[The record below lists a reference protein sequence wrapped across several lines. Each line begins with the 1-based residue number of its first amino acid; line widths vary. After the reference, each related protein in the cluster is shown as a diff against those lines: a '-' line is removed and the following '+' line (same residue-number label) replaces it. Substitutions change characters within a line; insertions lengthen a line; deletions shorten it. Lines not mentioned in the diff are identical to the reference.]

1 MWQYFIALGN
11 DMRIR
16 NILIFTILLSAY
28 LSSAIAAPA
37 LIPSAPRVNAKAY
50 LLIDHNS
57 GHILAEHNADKK
69 IEPASLTKLM
79 TAYVVLFEIDR
90 GGISLE
96 DEVKISEKAWRMGG
110 SRMFIKVNSHV
121 SVKELLK
128 GLIIQSGNDASV
140 ALAEHIASNE
150 PAFVELMNQHA
161 ERLKMNTTHFNNST
175 GWPDKDHYTTAR
187 DLAKLSQA
195 IINDFPKHYS
205 EYKQKEYTYNNIRQY
220 NRNRLLWLD
229 DRVDGLKTGHTE
241 AAGYCLISSAKNSN
255 MRLISVVIGTNK
267 DDARIAASRKLLN
280 YGFRFFETSLIHKAN
295 TEITNMR
302 VWKGEEE
309 KLSLGITQDLYVT
322 MPKGLLRKIKNN
334 IKVEA
339 MIEAPVTQGQNYGQL
354 NIMLGDKQI
363 SSKELIALS
372 SIKEG
377 SIWRKLIDNIKLM
390 FQ

>member
-1 MWQYFIALGN
+1 
-11 DMRIR
+11 MRIR
-16 NILIFTILLSAY
+16 NILVLFILITTY
-28 LSSAIAAPA
+28 LTHSTLAIAAPA
-37 LIPSAPRVNAKAY
+37 LIPAPPRVNAKAY
-50 LLIDHNS
+50 LLIDHHS
-57 GHILAEHNADKK
+57 GHVLAERNADKK

-79 TAYVVLFEIDR
+79 TAYVVLFEIER

-110 SRMFIKVNSHV
+110 SRMFIEVNTHV
-121 SVKELLK
+121 SVEKLLK

-150 PAFVELMNQHA
+150 ASFVELMNQHA
-161 ERLKMNTTHFNNST
+161 ERLDMNATHFNNST
-175 GWPDKDHYTTAR
+175 GWPDKNHYTTAR

-205 EYKQKEYTYNNIRQY
+205 AYKEKEYTYNNIRQY

-229 DRVDGLKTGHTE
+229 ERVDGLKTGHTE
-241 AAGYCLISSAKNSN
+241 AAGYCLISSAVKNN
-255 MRLISVVIGTNK
+255 MRLISIVTGTRK

-295 TEITNMR
+295 TEITNLR
-302 VWKGEEE
+302 VWKGEQQQ
-309 KLSLGITQDLYVT
+309 LSLGISKDLYIT
-322 MPKGLLRKIKNN
+322 TPKGLLRKIKNN

-339 MIEAPVTQGQNYGQL
+339 MIEAPVVEGKSFGQV
-354 NIMLGDKQI
+354 NIMLGEKQLATQ
-363 SSKELIALS
+363 ELLALTT
-372 SIKEG
+372 IKEG
-377 SIWRKLIDNIKLM
+377 GIWRKLVDNIQLM

>member
-1 MWQYFIALGN
+1 
-11 DMRIR
+11 MRIR
-16 NILIFTILLSAY
+16 NTFILFILLSAY
-28 LSSAIAAPA
+28 FNSAIAAPA
-37 LIPSAPRVNAKAY
+37 LIPAPPRVNAKAY

-57 GHILAEHNADKK
+57 GHVLAERNADKK

-79 TAYVVLFEIDR
+79 TAYVVLYEIDR

-110 SRMFIKVNSHV
+110 SRMFIRVNTLV
-121 SVKELLK
+121 SVKDLLK

-140 ALAEHIASNE
+140 ALAEHIANNE
-150 PAFVELMNQHA
+150 SSFVELMNQHA
-161 ERLKMNTTHFNNST
+161 ERLNMNATHFNNST
-175 GWPDKDHYTTAR
+175 GWPDKNHYTTAR
-187 DLAKLSQA
+187 DLSIISQA

-241 AAGYCLISSAKNSN
+241 AAGYCLISSAKNNN
-255 MRLISVVIGTNK
+255 MRLISVVTGTNK

-280 YGFRFFETSLIHKAN
+280 YGFRFFETSLIHQAN
-295 TEITNMR
+295 SEITNLR

-309 KLSLGITQDLYVT
+309 NVSLGIAKNLYVT
-322 MPKGLLRKIKNN
+322 MPKGMSKKIKNN

-339 MIEAPVTQGQNYGQL
+339 MIEAPVAEGQSYGQL
-354 NIMLGDKQI
+354 NIMLGDKQLATQN
-363 SSKELIALS
+363 LIALS

-377 SIWRKLIDNIKLM
+377 GIWRKLVDNIKLM

>member
-1 MWQYFIALGN
+1 
-11 DMRIR
+11 MRKR
-16 NILIFTILLSAY
+16 NIFILFILLSAY

-37 LIPSAPRVNAKAY
+37 LIPAPPHINAKAY

-57 GHILAEHNADKK
+57 GHVLAEHNADKK

-110 SRMFIKVNSHV
+110 SRMFIRVNTHV

-128 GLIIQSGNDASV
+128 GLIIQSGNDATV
-140 ALAEHIASNE
+140 ALAEHIAGSE
-150 PAFVELMNQHA
+150 SAFVELMNQHA
-161 ERLKMNTTHFNNST
+161 ERLNMNATHFNNST
-175 GWPDKDHYTTAR
+175 GWPDKNHYTTAR
-187 DLAKLSQA
+187 DLAILSQA
-195 IINDFPKHYS
+195 IINDFPEHYT
-205 EYKQKEYTYNNIRQY
+205 EYKEKEYTYNNIRQY

-241 AAGYCLISSAKNSN
+241 AAGYCLISSAKNKS
-255 MRLISVVIGTNK
+255 MRLISVVTGTKRDN
-267 DDARIAASRKLLN
+267 ARIAASRKLLN
-280 YGFRFFETSLIHKAN
+280 YGFRFFETSLIHEAN
-295 TEITNMR
+295 TEITNLR
-302 VWKGEEE
+302 VWKGEEQ
-309 KLSLGITQDLYVT
+309 KLSLGISKNLYVT
-322 MPKGLLRKIKNN
+322 IPKGLRKKIKNK

-339 MIEAPVTQGQNYGQL
+339 MIEAPVKEGQSYGQL
-354 NIMLGDKQI
+354 NIMLGDKQLATQ
-363 SSKELIALS
+363 ELVALS

-377 SIWRKLIDNIKLM
+377 SIWRKLVDNIQLM

>member
-1 MWQYFIALGN
+1 
-11 DMRIR
+11 MRIR
-16 NILIFTILLSAY
+16 NTFILFILLSAY
-28 LSSAIAAPA
+28 FSSAIAAPA
-37 LIPSAPRVNAKAY
+37 LIPAPPRVNAKAY

-57 GHILAEHNADKK
+57 GHVLAERNADKK
-69 IEPASLTKLM
+69 VEPASLTKLM
-79 TAYVVLFEIDR
+79 TAYVVLYEIDR

-110 SRMFIKVNSHV
+110 SRMFIRVNTLV
-121 SVKELLK
+121 SVKDLLK
-128 GLIIQSGNDASV
+128 GLIIQSGNDSSV

-150 PAFVELMNQHA
+150 SSFVELMNQHA
-161 ERLKMNTTHFNNST
+161 ERLNMNATHFNNST
-175 GWPDKDHYTTAR
+175 GWPDKNHYTTAR
-187 DLAKLSQA
+187 DLSILSQA

-241 AAGYCLISSAKNSN
+241 AAGYCLIASAKNSN
-255 MRLISVVIGTNK
+255 MRLISIVTGTNK

-280 YGFRFFETSLIHKAN
+280 YGFRFFETSLIHQAN
-295 TEITNMR
+295 SEITNLR

-309 KLSLGITQDLYVT
+309 NVSLGISKNLYVT
-322 MPKGLLRKIKNN
+322 MPKGLSKKIKNN

-339 MIEAPVTQGQNYGQL
+339 MIEAPVAEGQSYGQL
-354 NIMLGDKQI
+354 NIMLGDKQLATQN
-363 SSKELIALS
+363 LIALS

-377 SIWRKLIDNIKLM
+377 GIWRKLVDNIKLM

>member
-1 MWQYFIALGN
+1 M
-11 DMRIR
+11 R
-16 NILIFTILLSAY
+16 NILVIFVFLFSY
-28 LSSAIAAPA
+28 LTAATAAPS
-37 LIPSAPRVNAKAY
+37 LIPAPPRVNAKAY

-57 GHILAEHNADKK
+57 GHILAEKNADKR

-79 TAYVVLFEIDR
+79 TAYVVLFEIER

-96 DEVKISEKAWRMGG
+96 DEVKISKKAWRMGG
-110 SRMFIKVNSHV
+110 SRMFVEVNTYV
-121 SVKELLK
+121 SVEKLLK

-150 PAFVELMNQHA
+150 ASFVELMNQHA
-161 ERLKMNTTHFNNST
+161 ERLNMDSTNFNNST
-175 GWPDKDHYTTAR
+175 GWPDDNHYTTVR

-195 IINDFPKHYS
+195 IITDFPKHYS
-205 EYKQKEYTYNNIRQY
+205 AYKIKEYTYNNIRQY

-241 AAGYCLISSAKNSN
+241 AAGYCLITSAKQNE
-255 MRLISVVIGTNK
+255 MRLISIVTGTNK

-280 YGFRFFETSLIHKAN
+280 YGFRFFETNLIHSAN
-295 TEITNMR
+295 SEITNMR

-309 KLSLGITQDLYVT
+309 KLSLGITKDLYIT
-322 MPKGLLRKIKNN
+322 SPKGLLKKLKNN

-339 MIEAPVTQGQNYGQL
+339 MIEAPVAQGQSYGQL
-354 NIMLGDKQI
+354 NIMLGNKKLATQ
-363 SSKELIALS
+363 ELVALS
-372 SIKEG
+372 TIKEG
-377 SIWRKLIDNIKLM
+377 SLWRKLTDNIQLL

>member
-1 MWQYFIALGN
+1 
-11 DMRIR
+11 MRIR
-16 NILIFTILLSAY
+16 NIFILSFLLSVY
-28 LSSAIAAPA
+28 VSSAIAAPA
-37 LIPSAPRVNAKAY
+37 LIPAPPRVNAKAY

-57 GHILAEHNADKK
+57 GHVLAERNADKK

-79 TAYVVLFEIDR
+79 TAYVVLYEIDR

-110 SRMFIKVNSHV
+110 SRMFIRVNTLV
-121 SVKELLK
+121 SVKDLLK

-140 ALAEHIASNE
+140 ALAEHIANNE
-150 PAFVELMNQHA
+150 SSFVELMNQHA
-161 ERLKMNTTHFNNST
+161 ERLNMNATHFNNST
-175 GWPDKDHYTTAR
+175 GWPDKSHYTTAR
-187 DLAKLSQA
+187 DLAILSRA

-205 EYKQKEYTYNNIRQY
+205 EYKEKEFTYNNIRQY

-255 MRLISVVIGTNK
+255 MRLISIVTGTNK

-280 YGFRFFETSLIHKAN
+280 YGFRFFETNLIHKAKS
-295 TEITNMR
+295 EITNLR

-309 KLSLGITQDLYVT
+309 NVSLGIASNLYIT
-322 MPKGLLRKIKNN
+322 MPKGLSKKIKNN

-339 MIEAPVTQGQNYGQL
+339 MIEAPVSEGQSYGQL
-354 NIMLGDKQI
+354 NIMLGKKQLAT
-363 SSKELIALS
+363 KKLIALS
-372 SIKEG
+372 SINEG
-377 SIWRKLIDNIKLM
+377 GVWRILVDNIKLM

>member
-1 MWQYFIALGN
+1 MRNALV
-11 DMRIR
+11 
-16 NILIFTILLSAY
+16 IFVFLFSY
-28 LSSAIAAPA
+28 LTAATAAPS
-37 LIPSAPRVNAKAY
+37 LIPAPPRVNAKAY

-57 GHILAEHNADKK
+57 GHILAEKNADKR

-79 TAYVVLFEIDR
+79 TAYVVLFEIER

-96 DEVKISEKAWRMGG
+96 DEVKISKKAWRMGG
-110 SRMFIKVNSHV
+110 SRMFVEVNTYV
-121 SVKELLK
+121 SVEKLLK

-150 PAFVELMNQHA
+150 ASFVELMNQHA
-161 ERLKMNTTHFNNST
+161 ERLNMDSTNFNNST
-175 GWPDKDHYTTAR
+175 GWPDDNHYTTVR

-195 IINDFPKHYS
+195 IITDFPKHYS
-205 EYKQKEYTYNNIRQY
+205 AYKIKEYTYNNIRQY

-241 AAGYCLISSAKNSN
+241 AAGYCLITSAKQNE
-255 MRLISVVIGTNK
+255 MRLISIVTGTNK

-280 YGFRFFETSLIHKAN
+280 YGFRFFETNLIHSAN
-295 TEITNMR
+295 SEITNMR

-309 KLSLGITQDLYVT
+309 KLSLGITKDLYIT
-322 MPKGLLRKIKNN
+322 SPKGLLKKLKNN

-339 MIEAPVTQGQNYGQL
+339 MIEAPVAQGQSYGQL
-354 NIMLGDKQI
+354 NIMLGNKKLATQ
-363 SSKELIALS
+363 ELVALS
-372 SIKEG
+372 TIKEG
-377 SIWRKLIDNIKLM
+377 SLWRKLTDNIQLL